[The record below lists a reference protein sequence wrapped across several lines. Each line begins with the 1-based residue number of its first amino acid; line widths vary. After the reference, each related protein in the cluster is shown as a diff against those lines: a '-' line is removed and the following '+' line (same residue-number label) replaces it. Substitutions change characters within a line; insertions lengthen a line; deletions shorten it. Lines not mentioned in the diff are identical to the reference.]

1 MFESALYTPLPQ
13 VFVLCW
19 WFCML
24 TTLKV
29 TSRALDSKMFARDE
43 HLFLSHENRSTSFEI
58 SNSKRISSCP
68 LCGSHEH
75 NFWWY
80 WGPFFVIKSYDMNYD
95 ASVHTKLVSRVK
107 ATKCSFWLKFS
118 VPNPYWFGFISF
130 IWSRDLLMMTP
141 PMLVKWESSARA
153 FQGPLNF
160 QVRWTQIPEMELC
173 CLS

>member
-107 ATKCSFWLKFS
+107 
-118 VPNPYWFGFISF
+118 VPIVPSGWNLVYPILTGLDLYYLSEVMWFANDDAI
-130 IWSRDLLMMTP
+130 D
-141 PMLVKWESSARA
+141 AC
-153 FQGPLNF
+153 
-160 QVRWTQIPEMELC
+160 QVRVKCESFSRAT
-173 CLS
+173 